1 MVALR
6 FGWPAPLE
14 AEVTYRRTRTRTGT
28 PPSRFVARYRTVAE
42 PDGPALRLRTEQTRW
57 EGDLPVPADR
67 VAEAIRASEAVVQR
81 VGASGAFAGLEG
93 VDAMRPVLEPLLAA
107 AGVPPEQ
114 TERALA
120 LAEGAIQAEA
130 EELWNLAVGFWTDAD
145 LALGARYVMRAETA
159 LPFAAGLSLPG
170 TVEFQVRR
178 RTPCAAGETVPRCV
192 EVTLREVPDPDAL
205 RRASRTLRAW
215 IAGGEEPPDDAAED
229 VAVESELVLVTDP
242 QTLLP
247 RRLAWT
253 RTARAEAAD
262 RREPVHEAVDRSEY
276 DYHYPPAAPP
286 RPERPRPRAP
296 APSLAAP
303 PAATSAAAARRG
315 AAAP

>member
-1 MVALR
+1 VVALR

-14 AEVTYRRTRTRTGT
+14 AEVTYRRTRTRTGA

-42 PDGPALRLRTEQTRW
+42 PDGPTLRLRTEATRW
-57 EGDLPVPADR
+57 EGDLPVPADH
-67 VAEAIRASEAVVQR
+67 VADAIRASEAVVQR

-93 VDAMRPVLEPLLAA
+93 VEAMRPVLEPLLAA
-107 AGVPPEQ
+107 AGVPAEQ
-114 TERALA
+114 TERALG

-159 LPFAAGLSLPG
+159 LPFASGLSLPS

-205 RRASRTLRAW
+205 RRASRTLIAW
-215 IAGGEEPPDDAAED
+215 IAGGEEPPDDAEE

-253 RTARAEAAD
+253 RTVRAEAAD
-262 RREPVHEAVDRSEY
+262 RREPALEAVDRSEY
-276 DYHYPPAAPP
+276 DYHYPPPPAAP
-286 RPERPRPRAP
+286 RPKAP
-296 APSLAAP
+296 APVSRAAAGRNPPGAAP
-303 PAATSAAAARRG
+303 
-315 AAAP
+315 